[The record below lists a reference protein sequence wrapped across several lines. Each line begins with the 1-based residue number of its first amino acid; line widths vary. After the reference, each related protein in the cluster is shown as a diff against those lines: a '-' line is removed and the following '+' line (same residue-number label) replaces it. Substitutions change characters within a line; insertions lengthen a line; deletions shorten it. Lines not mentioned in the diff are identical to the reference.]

1 MMMMM
6 KKKAVLALLAVL
18 LVLLASILASPVY
31 GQLNSAWTSTTS
43 IPTANQYACVS
54 GSGSLASYIY
64 CITGGNSYYATI
76 SPNGAVGTWTS
87 TTVYPLS
94 FVPNCVSYN
103 NYIYCTSD
111 SIVSGYST
119 ASYYAQLTSSGIG
132 TWISTTAYPLNVEAV
147 NCVQNGGY
155 IICIGGYPNTQA
167 VYSAPLLT
175 SGIGAWT
182 AQTNYPSAIYQMGC
196 AVLSNTVYCVGGY
209 INYWENLVYS
219 APLTNSGTVGTW
231 TQDANYPVAPQEPTC
246 FPSSKNELICAGGS
260 TPSGTTANVYYYSP
274 STNTWTQDT
283 SHSLPQALSSGGGD
297 NYVEYNSYV
306 ILVGGNTGSSNVAN
320 VYYAQLGIPPASASI
335 SDYYNFHDSSI
346 LSYVSGLVSA
356 VVDAFHF
363 TEQISGIVMGLL
375 RQVSD
380 AFSFA
385 DALSKLIVSTIT
397 STLTNMITNTITVT
411 SQVFVCS
418 SNCFVATDSQL
429 DWFWTAVL
437 IPLLLAIAPAAALAY
452 LGITNAGVLMGT
464 TALAVLALASSGILP
479 GWFIV
484 LMILVAAMAVYM
496 LARRFVL

>member
-1 MMMMM
+1 MM
-6 KKKAVLALLAVL
+6 KMMKAVLALLV
-18 LVLLASILASPVY
+18 LASILLASPVY

-43 IPTANQYACVS
+43 IPTANLYACVS
-54 GSGSLASYIY
+54 GSGSLASYVY
-64 CITGGNSYYATI
+64 CITNGNSYYSTLN
-76 SPNGAVGTWTS
+76 NGVVGTWTS
-87 TTVYPLS
+87 TTVYPVAQ
-94 FVPNCVSYN
+94 VPVCVPYN
-103 NYIYCTSD
+103 NYIYCTD
-111 SIVSGYST
+111 GSGGNT

-132 TWISTTAYPLNVEAV
+132 TWTSTTAYPISVSSGPA
-147 NCVQNGGY
+147 CVQNGGY
-155 IICIGGYPNTQA
+155 MICAGGYPDTA
-167 VYSAPLLT
+167 TVYSAPLSA

-182 AQTNYPSAIYQMGC
+182 AQTSYPVTIYNLAC

-209 INYWENLVYS
+209 RSNIGWQNSVYS
-219 APLTNSGTVGTW
+219 APLTNGGTVGTW
-231 TQDANYPVAPQEPTC
+231 TALANYPIAIQTTTC
-246 FPSSKNELICAGGS
+246 FPSSPNNEIICAGGN
-260 TPSGTTANVYYYSP
+260 TASGATNAVYYYSI
-274 STNTWTQDT
+274 SRNTWTST
-283 SHSLPQALSSGGGD
+283 NSLYQAQWSYAGVD
-297 NYVEYNSYV
+297 YVEYNNYV
-306 ILVGGNTGSSNVAN
+306 TIVGGNTGSTNTAV
-320 VYYAQLGIPPASASI
+320 VQYAQLQIPPVSASI
-335 SDYYNFHDSSI
+335 TDHYNFHDSSI

-363 TEQISGIVMGLL
+363 SEQISGMVTGLL

-385 DALSKLIVSTIT
+385 DALSRLIVSTIT
-397 STLTNMITNTITVT
+397 STLTNIITNTITVT
-411 SQVFVCS
+411 SQMFVCS

-437 IPLLLAIAPAAALAY
+437 IPLLLVIAPAAALVY